1 MKLGKYLWDKIIH
14 IIVYVILSV
23 LIVMLLN
30 AFKVN
35 NELITAVIVLLSA
48 AGTVLLFIDF
58 VRKRRFYNNII
69 HKLEELD
76 KKYLITEVVT
86 PESFYESELFTDI
99 LYITDKSMAENIRKY
114 KESIDNFKE
123 YVEMWIHEVKIPLA
137 SLMLINHNSNN
148 ENKKYTVQL
157 NRIDNFL
164 EQILYYVRSE
174 YAEKDFIIKYT
185 DLNKVIGNVAL
196 KNKDLILENNIE
208 LEADIKENMVLTDGK
223 WLEFIINQ
231 VLNNS
236 IKYKRENGASIKI
249 YSEKSGNITRLNIED
264 NGIGIDNCDL
274 SRVFEKSFT
283 GKNGRHIGKSTGMG
297 LYIVK
302 KLCDRLGH
310 TVDIQSKKGEYTC
323 LTITFADNE
332 YYNITKM

>member
-1 MKLGKYLWDKIIH
+1 M
-14 IIVYVILSV
+14 
-23 LIVMLLN
+23 
-30 AFKVN
+30 
-35 NELITAVIVLLSA
+35 
-48 AGTVLLFIDF
+48 
-58 VRKRRFYNNII
+58 
-69 HKLEELD
+69 
-76 KKYLITEVVT
+76 
-86 PESFYESELFTDI
+86 
-99 LYITDKSMAENIRKY
+99 
-114 KESIDNFKE
+114 
-123 YVEMWIHEVKIPLA
+123 
-137 SLMLINHNSNN
+137 
-148 ENKKYTVQL
+148 QL

-196 KNKDLILENNIE
+196 KNKDLILENNIK

-264 NGIGIDNCDL
+264 NGIGIDDCDL

-283 GKNGRHIGKSTGMG
+283 GKNGRYIGKSTGMG

-332 YYNITKM
+332 YYNITKI

>member
-1 MKLGKYLWDKIIH
+1 MII
-14 IIVYVILSV
+14 
-23 LIVMLLN
+23 
-30 AFKVN
+30 
-35 NELITAVIVLLSA
+35 
-48 AGTVLLFIDF
+48 
-58 VRKRRFYNNII
+58 
-69 HKLEELD
+69 
-76 KKYLITEVVT
+76 
-86 PESFYESELFTDI
+86 
-99 LYITDKSMAENIRKY
+99 
-114 KESIDNFKE
+114 
-123 YVEMWIHEVKIPLA
+123 
-137 SLMLINHNSNN
+137 
-148 ENKKYTVQL
+148 
-157 NRIDNFL
+157 
-164 EQILYYVRSE
+164 
-174 YAEKDFIIKYT
+174 
-185 DLNKVIGNVAL
+185 
-196 KNKDLILENNIE
+196 ENNIE
-208 LEADIKENMVLTDGK
+208 LEAYIKENMVLTDGK

-236 IKYKRENGASIKI
+236 IKYKREHGASIKI

>member
-14 IIVYVILSV
+14 IIVYVTLSV

-86 PESFYESELFTDI
+86 PESFYESELFTD
-99 LYITDKSMAENIRKY
+99 
-114 KESIDNFKE
+114 
-123 YVEMWIHEVKIPLA
+123 
-137 SLMLINHNSNN
+137 MLINHNSNN

-196 KNKDLILENNIE
+196 KNKDLILENNIK

-236 IKYKRENGASIKI
+236 IKYKREDGASIKI

-264 NGIGIDNCDL
+264 NGIGIM
-274 SRVFEKSFT
+274 
-283 GKNGRHIGKSTGMG
+283 I
-297 LYIVK
+297 
-302 KLCDRLGH
+302 
-310 TVDIQSKKGEYTC
+310 TVI
-323 LTITFADNE
+323 
-332 YYNITKM
+332 